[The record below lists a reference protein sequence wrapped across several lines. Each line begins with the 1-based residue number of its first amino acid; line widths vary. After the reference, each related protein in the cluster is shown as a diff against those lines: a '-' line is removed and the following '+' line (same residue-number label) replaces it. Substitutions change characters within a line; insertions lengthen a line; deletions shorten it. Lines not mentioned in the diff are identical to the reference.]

1 MFGFNGSSKG
11 IYNFLEMFL
20 ELLRPVNG
28 YEPFST
34 ERPKLYVVHIVDVE
48 KKQEE
53 VLQANHRELKDDT

>member
-28 YEPFST
+28 YEPFSI

-48 KKQEE
+48 KK
-53 VLQANHRELKDDT
+53 